1 MIKEDFIKK
10 ITEDYAAQTI
20 ARRDIVATSGP
31 ALFQAK
37 TAIFSLQRNDLVT
50 ARQSLS
56 VAEEIL
62 EKLQQKYAI
71 SRLEEEGSYRAALE
85 EFSEA
90 SFLEQTILEQS
101 LDVHPKV
108 HLNYEAYLGG
118 LFDLLGELV
127 RLATNRAA
135 SGDLSAPAH
144 FKEVASNILNQLSKS
159 DFTGYLRTKYDQ
171 ANGHLRKLEQ
181 MAYEIRLRQE

>member
-1 MIKEDFIKK
+1 MIKEEFIKK
-10 ITEDYAAQTI
+10 ISADYAAQTT

-37 TAIFSLQRNDLVT
+37 TAIFALQRHDLAA
-50 ARQSLS
+50 ARQNLQT
-56 VAEEIL
+56 AEEIL
-62 EKLQQKYAI
+62 KQLQQKYDI

-90 SFLEQTILEQS
+90 SFLERVLLEQP
-101 LDVHPKV
+101 LDAHTDL

-127 RLATNRAA
+127 RLATNKAA
-135 SGDLSAPAH
+135 SGDLSAPARY
-144 FKEVASNILNQLSKS
+144 KEVASDILNQLSKS